1 MNFELTLRSFL
12 RGRDWIAPS
21 EPGIAFARGRLGT
34 RREAIVNR
42 SSEGH
47 IARPCCGIV
56 SQELSFCRFDN
67 EAKRF
72 LFESPAEVQYAT
84 V

>member
-1 MNFELTLRSFL
+1 
-12 RGRDWIAPS
+12 
-21 EPGIAFARGRLGT
+21 
-34 RREAIVNR
+34 
-42 SSEGH
+42 
-47 IARPCCGIV
+47 V